1 MSTPVKEETTNKLP
15 KLSYVL
21 LSHNREKYI
30 RAAIESAFA
39 QDYEGELEYIF
50 SDDCSTD
57 KTYEIIKECV
67 AQYKGGRRVVVT
79 QTPQNL
85 HLAGNTNHAL
95 QFVTGDFVIRAD
107 DDDLSV
113 VDRCSHIGRVI
124 ASNPG
129 CSSVI
134 ARRID
139 FSNDEEEY
147 ARSRAAMKTL
157 EVDNPTLLDVV
168 NGFDGI
174 SEFFAEARS
183 HQAWRVDVYRAFPP
197 LPNDAYWVDDLIC
210 MYRAN
215 ALGYCVSL
223 PVVATMVR
231 TACQNM
237 STGGGDG
244 GRGFSSIMRL
254 ERFNH
259 EYMNVTYLPLQET
272 ISEVKTFMKSNRP
285 EAYAAAVK
293 YFDALEADMQ
303 KRKLLQTYWKKGSLN
318 RLGIRR
324 KLKQKD
330 TFSLMRCLPMPI
342 YALLLAAYRRI
353 KKILY

>member
-1 MSTPVKEETTNKLP
+1 MSTPVKEYTTNKLP

-57 KTYEIIKECV
+57 KTYEVIKECV

-79 QTPQNL
+79 QTPHNL

-113 VDRCSHIGRVI
+113 VDRCSHIGRII

-134 ARRID
+134 ARSIH
-139 FSNDEEEY
+139 FSSDEEEY

-157 EVDNPTLLDVV
+157 EVDNTALLDVA
-168 NGFDGI
+168 NGYDGI
-174 SEFFAEARS
+174 SEFFAESRS
-183 HQAWRVDVYRAFPP
+183 NKAWRVDVYRSFPP

-223 PVVATMVR
+223 PVVTTMVR
-231 TACQNM
+231 TACSNM
-237 STGGGDG
+237 SRGGDDG
-244 GRGFSSIMRL
+244 DRGFSSIMRL

-259 EYMNVTYLPLQET
+259 KYMNVTYVPLQET
-272 ISEVKTFMKSNRP
+272 IAEVTAFMKTNRP

-293 YFDALEADMQ
+293 YFEALDADMQ
-303 KRKLLQTYWKKGSLN
+303 KRKLLQTYWKKGTLN
-318 RLGIRR
+318 RFCIRR
-324 KLKQKD
+324 KLKQKGI
-330 TFSLMRCLPMPI
+330 FSFIRCLPMPVFAI
-342 YALLLAAYRRI
+342 MLVICRKVKAI
-353 KKILY
+353 VH